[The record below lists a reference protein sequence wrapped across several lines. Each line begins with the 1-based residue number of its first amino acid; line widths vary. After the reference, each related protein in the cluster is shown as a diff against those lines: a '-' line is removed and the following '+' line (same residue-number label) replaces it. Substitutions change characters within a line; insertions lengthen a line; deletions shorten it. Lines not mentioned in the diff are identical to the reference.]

1 METVG
6 PSAGNLRCGGLE
18 VFPDLH
24 CGVLEILKYVSKIY
38 VRKEINRREISDRL
52 RSSQG
57 S

>member
-6 PSAGNLRCGGLE
+6 PSARNLRCGGLE

-52 RSSQG
+52 RSS
-57 S
+57 